1 MHVSSLIPLSNL
13 LSVLLGCS
21 YLCIDSCVFCLAM
34 QTVHFVHISY
44 NQCCKI
50 VSHFNNFIVIMSFGT
65 EKYFSSQLSVQVRWN
80 STGGNWSCYR
90 LCNVVLFLLWKEM
103 STGTSLITSC
113 LLRDTAE
120 GTQSTRCLTTNIMLR
135 LILTVSAPAGNGHL
149 LISFGTL

>member
-1 MHVSSLIPLSNL
+1 MCL
-13 LSVLLGCS
+13 LSS
-21 YLCIDSCVFCLAM
+21 NADK
-34 QTVHFVHISY
+34 VHFVHILY

-50 VSHFNNFIVIMSFGT
+50 VSHFNNFIIIMSFGT
-65 EKYFSSQLSVQVRWN
+65 EMYFSSQLSVQVIIQN

-135 LILTVSAPAGNGHL
+135 LILTVSDPAGNGHL
-149 LISFGTL
+149 LSSFGTL